1 MDEFLVVASLEFFSH
16 AMNLQQGDSEMAILD
31 RNIERHAEAGHTILH
46 PAADRGFVNG
56 SDAVRRRF
64 SSGDESISPQF
75 FPARHLET
83 ERHRRP
89 EGKQDEQAPQT
100 IEEFWNEQDDGW
112 W

>member
-1 MDEFLVVASLEFFSH
+1 
-16 AMNLQQGDSEMAILD
+16 MAILD

-64 SSGDESISPQF
+64 SSGDEAISPHL
-75 FPARHLET
+75 FPARHP
-83 ERHRRP
+83 ERQRQSGPKRKRNQQ
-89 EGKQDEQAPQT
+89 EPQT
-100 IEEFWNEQDDGW
+100 IAEFWDSQEDGW